1 MLRLRELEEE
11 LWLSFED
18 DTELH
23 DELVETWF
31 IEDEWLL
38 LLLQQDWLEHPLL
51 EEQEEC
57 SGIDE
62 LQDEE

>member
-1 MLRLRELEEE
+1 M
-11 LWLSFED
+11 SFED

-23 DELVETWF
+23 DELVENWF
-31 IEDEWLL
+31 SEDEWLL

-51 EEQEEC
+51 EEHEEY